1 MAAPFLIAKNY
12 ASVRSFLRRLR
23 MMAPTMP
30 MAVPMLE
37 SASER

>member
-1 MAAPFLIAKNY
+1 MMKTLTTTAEMGSSTAQ
-12 ASVRSFLRRLR
+12 RLPR
-23 MMAPTMP
+23 MMAPPMP